1 MVHEVIKDIQFD
13 YYKWPDDDITRDMS
27 GIAFASDVVIK
38 HLKVFFKS
46 LNKVDKDYY
55 VYDLNENKVKVHG
68 SNAQTEALKHTERV
82 FAYELYHQWSYLL
95 KPKKSG
101 WRINAELRKNI
112 EWFYS
117 KDDET
122 LLFGNASTS
131 TNESS
136 NEFPDMVLHKSQ
148 IDDAQLIVCEIK
160 RDDRI
165 MSDIK
170 KDLIRIYL
178 FTIKKDVKNITADD
192 KYLAFKCGIFLA
204 FNTDFRKIISA
215 IETRMQDYIYKGD
228 EKKLNHIICISSLYK
243 DIDKKPLIYYQSLG
257 EIIRQINKG
266 EVRCEQTII

>member
-1 MVHEVIKDIQFD
+1 
-13 YYKWPDDDITRDMS
+13 
-27 GIAFASDVVIK
+27 
-38 HLKVFFKS
+38 
-46 LNKVDKDYY
+46 
-55 VYDLNENKVKVHG
+55 
-68 SNAQTEALKHTERV
+68 
-82 FAYELYHQWSYLL
+82 
-95 KPKKSG
+95 
-101 WRINAELRKNI
+101 
-112 EWFYS
+112 
-117 KDDET
+117 
-122 LLFGNASTS
+122 
-131 TNESS
+131 
-136 NEFPDMVLHKSQ
+136 
-148 IDDAQLIVCEIK
+148 
-160 RDDRI
+160 